1 MTQVAE
7 LPLTSTPRSAETRL
21 VYSVCFAHFVSHYY
35 ILLLAPLFIFVREDY
50 GVSYTE
56 LGFALTAFHV
66 VSTVLQT
73 PVGFL
78 VDRWSARHMLGAGL
92 LIGAGAFA
100 IAALV
105 DSFWVFVA
113 MFAVVGLGN
122 TVYHP
127 ADYALLGRHVPME
140 RAGRVF
146 SYHTFAGMLG
156 NAAAPATLV
165 YLYAVMGWRGAFL
178 CAAALGVVAAIIVF
192 LTNEPSE
199 PVKPAAKKKSE
210 PADTSADGWKLLLSG
225 PILAN
230 LVFFVLLSMSGGGL
244 YNYLVVTLGALHGTS
259 ATVANTALTG
269 LLTMSAVG
277 VLVGGVLTGF
287 TSRYGLI
294 TTIGL
299 MCTATACVLV
309 GLIDFPALV
318 LIALMSSVGF
328 FAGLTM
334 PPRDMIVRAVTPRGA
349 YGRVFGF
356 VTTGFHVAGIVSP
369 IIFGQMLD
377 RGHPRAIF
385 FFMAFCALLSIATVT
400 YSTTRKPAS

>member
-7 LPLTSTPRSAETRL
+7 LPLPSTPRSAETRF
-21 VYSVCFAHFVSHYY
+21 VTSICFAHFVSHYY
-35 ILLLAPLFIFVREDY
+35 ILLLAPLFIFIKEDY

-56 LGFALTAFHV
+56 LGLALTLFNV
-66 VSTVLQT
+66 VSTVGQT

-78 VDRWSARHMLGAGL
+78 VDRMNARYMLVAGL
-92 LIGAGAFA
+92 LVGAGAFA
-100 IAALV
+100 IVGLV
-105 DSFWVFVA
+105 NSFWVFLA
-113 MFAVVGLGN
+113 MFAVAGLGN

-127 ADYALLGRHVPME
+127 ADYALLGRHVAVE
-140 RAGRVF
+140 RTGRVF

-178 CAAALGVVAAIIVF
+178 CAAALGVVAALVVF
-192 LTNEPSE
+192 LTQEP
-199 PVKPAAKKKSE
+199 PGTVKPAVKKKDE
-210 PADTSADGWKLLLSG
+210 PADASADGWKLLLSA

-230 LVFFVLLSMSGGGL
+230 LVFFILLSMSGGGL
-244 YNYLVVTLGALHGTS
+244 YNYMVATLGALHGTP

-269 LLTMSAVG
+269 LLAMSAVG
-277 VLVGGVLTGF
+277 VLVGGQLTGF
-287 TSRYGLI
+287 TSRYGLV
-294 TTIGL
+294 TAIGL
-299 MCTATACVLV
+299 ISTATVCVLV
-309 GLIDFPALV
+309 GTIDFPALV

-328 FAGLTM
+328 FNGMTM
-334 PPRDMIVRAVTPRGA
+334 PSRDMIVRAAAPRSA

-356 VTTGFHVAGIVSP
+356 VTTGFHLAGIVSP

-377 RGHPRAIF
+377 HGYPREIF

>member
-7 LPLTSTPRSAETRL
+7 LPLPAAPRAAETRF
-21 VYSVCFAHFVSHYY
+21 VYSICFAHFVSHYFM
-35 ILLLAPLFIFVREDY
+35 LLLAPLFIFIREDY

-56 LGFALTAFHV
+56 LGLALTLFNV
-66 VSTVLQT
+66 VSTVGQT

-78 VDRWSARHMLGAGL
+78 VDRWNARYMLVAGL
-92 LIGAGAFA
+92 LVGAGAFA
-100 IAALV
+100 VAGMV
-105 DSFWVFVA
+105 NSFWVFVA
-113 MFAVVGLGN
+113 MFAVAGLGN

-127 ADYALLGRHVPME
+127 ADYALLGRHVPVE

-146 SYHTFAGMLG
+146 SYHTFSGMLG

-178 CAAALGVVAAIIVF
+178 CAAALGVVAAIVVV
-192 LTNEPSE
+192 LTDEPAA
-199 PVKPAAKKKSE
+199 PVKPAARKNDE
-210 PADTSADGWKLLLSG
+210 PAATTADGWKLLLSA

-230 LVFFVLLSMSGGGL
+230 LVFFILLSMSGGGL
-244 YNYLVVTLGALHGTS
+244 YNYLVATLGALHGTP

-269 LLTMSAVG
+269 LLAMSAIG
-277 VLVGGVLTGF
+277 VLVGGQLTGF

-294 TTIGL
+294 TTVGL
-299 MCTATACVLV
+299 MCTATVCVLV
-309 GLIDFPALV
+309 GLIDFPALA
-318 LIALMSSVGF
+318 LIALMSAVGF
-328 FAGLTM
+328 CAGLTM
-334 PPRDMIVRAVTPRGA
+334 PSRDMIVRAVTPRNA

-356 VTTGFHVAGIVSP
+356 VTTGFHLAGIVSP

-377 RGHPRAIF
+377 RGYPREIF

-400 YSTTRKPAS
+400 YSSTRKPAS